1 VHVRKVNPNDLQALG
16 QIAYQ
21 TGFFGASA
29 EGFFPSQNLFRDLWV
44 EPYLEGAGCCG
55 WIAESEAG
63 KPLGYILG
71 TCDLPSYQRWFVQ
84 HLPQLL
90 LRALRGNYSGLWPSL
105 PYLLRMAR
113 YPSHPAPT
121 QLYPAQLHINL
132 LPESR
137 GLGLGKTLLESYLEC
152 LRRENIPGVQLSTT
166 RENTAAIGLYQKFGF
181 GVYSEYSSP
190 LWRPWLGRDATHVV
204 MGLKLR

>member
-1 VHVRKVNPNDLQALG
+1 MHVRKVNPNDLQALG

-152 LRRENIPGVQLSTT
+152 LRRENIPGC
-166 RENTAAIGLYQKFGF
+166 
-181 GVYSEYSSP
+181 SSP
-190 LWRPWLGRDATHVV
+190 PLEKTPQPSGYIKSLALVSIANTRVPYGDLGWAGMPPT
-204 MGLKLR
+204 